1 MRASNRMKSVV
12 WLLMIWVP
20 LSEAQRPPATEDQHP
35 SVPPAVTEAFKARRL
50 DGRYQVSFHLSP
62 FYLEGDFNGD
72 GKRDT
77 AVLVRERKTGKIGIA
92 IVHSGRNDVF
102 IVGAGKTTGN
112 GGDNFDWMDSWS
124 VYAKKDA
131 RGGAGKGPRLKGDGL
146 LVERTESAS
155 GLIYWNGAK
164 YVWRQMGD

>member
-1 MRASNRMKSVV
+1 MNRISVV
-12 WLLMIWVP
+12 GLLIMCIPLPQVRVLSAPVSQREAVP
-20 LSEAQRPPATEDQHP
+20 K
-35 SVPPAVTEAFKARRL
+35 AVSEAFKARRL
-50 DGRYQVSFHLSP
+50 DERYEVSFHLSP
-62 FYLEGDFNGD
+62 FYLESDFNGD
-72 GKRDT
+72 GKRDI